1 VVPPEGS
8 AYFTRF
14 DKRDVSGVA
23 PLLVSVGAGFLALRA
38 VLFTLLSGSYG
49 AFQAGETII
58 INLGALALFLAAR
71 VRNNAEVKW
80 LAVLVTILGGGKVFL
95 YDLFRVK
102 GVPVVLS
109 VLSFVIAAAVGSWAL
124 GKWHSKDKGA
134 VVD

>member
-1 VVPPEGS
+1 
-8 AYFTRF
+8 
-14 DKRDVSGVA
+14 
-23 PLLVSVGAGFLALRA
+23 VGAGFLALRA
-38 VLFTLLSGSYG
+38 VLFTLLSESYG

-80 LAVLVTILGGGKVFL
+80 IAVLVTILGGGKVFL

-109 VLSFVIAAAVGSWAL
+109 VLSFVIAAAVGSWVL
-124 GKWHSKDKGA
+124 GKWQRQDKSA
-134 VVD
+134 VVDQKD